1 MNRRNRR
8 GFTLTELVI
17 VLAVLAIVSTMVISF
32 TAMVTNSRQLSSARL
47 DALGDVRVA
56 EAVIESFIEENEI
69 TTEFKKDQNNNTI
82 PVENKLEAGDK
93 SIELLIENE
102 DYKLVVKNGNETES
116 NITLERVTKIAFDE
130 YGNEDNTDKIYY
142 CTIEYKVGNHVFDYT
157 FCVNPYVGESVG
169 GQANE

>member
-56 EAVIESFIEENEI
+56 EAVIESFIEEN
-69 TTEFKKDQNNNTI
+69 
-82 PVENKLEAGDK
+82 AGATVSNDK
-93 SIELLIENE
+93 SSITANEKSISFNKKGEGELGGS
-102 DYKLVVKNGNETES
+102 LVVTVGEDPETS
-116 NITLERVTKIAFDE
+116 VALERVTNITFDE
-130 YGNEDNTDKIYY
+130 YGDNTDKIYY

>member
-56 EAVIESFIEENEI
+56 EAVIESFIEENAGAAVSDDKLSI
-69 TTEFKKDQNNNTI
+69 TANE
-82 PVENKLEAGDK
+82 K
-93 SIELLIENE
+93 SISFNKKGEGELGGS
-102 DYKLVVKNGNETES
+102 LVTPETS
-116 NITLERVTKIAFDE
+116 VALERVTNITFDE
-130 YGNEDNTDKIYY
+130 YGDNTDKIYY
-142 CTIEYKVGNHVFDYT
+142 CTIKYKVGNHVFDYT

>member
-56 EAVIESFIEENEI
+56 ETVIESFIEENAGDTLTVRDTSI
-69 TTEFKKDQNNNTI
+69 TTANGKSISFKKGEEE
-82 PVENKLEAGDK
+82 PGG
-93 SIELLIENE
+93 S
-102 DYKLVVKNGNETES
+102 LVTPETS
-116 NITLERVTKIAFDE
+116 VALERVTNITFDE
-130 YGNEDNTDKIYY
+130 YGDNTDMIYY

-169 GQANE
+169 G

>member
-56 EAVIESFIEENEI
+56 ETVIESFIEKNAGAAVSDDKLSITANE
-69 TTEFKKDQNNNTI
+69 
-82 PVENKLEAGDK
+82 K
-93 SIELLIENE
+93 SISFIKGEEELGGNLVINSATEGE
-102 DYKLVVKNGNETES
+102 DPETS
-116 NITLERVTKIAFDE
+116 VALERVTNITFDE
-130 YGNEDNTDKIYY
+130 YGDNTDKIYY
-142 CTIEYKVGNHVFDYT
+142 CTIKYKVGNHVFDYT

-169 GQANE
+169 G

>member
-56 EAVIESFIEENEI
+56 EAVIESFIEEN
-69 TTEFKKDQNNNTI
+69 
-82 PVENKLEAGDK
+82 AGDTLTVSDT
-93 SIELLIENE
+93 SITANGESISFEKDEGELGGS
-102 DYKLVVKNGNETES
+102 LVVTEGEDSETS
-116 NITLERVTKIAFDE
+116 VALERVTNITFDE
-130 YGNEDNTDKIYY
+130 YGDNTDKIYY

-169 GQANE
+169 G